1 MKKIIITTLQIILTV
16 GIIYYVFRDPEKRA
30 EMVETLRNADTAWL
44 IGAVLA
50 FGGIVFAGMTRWM
63 ILLRAVGVGLARW
76 RIACLFMIGLFFNAF
91 MLGATGGD
99 VVKMFYIYREVPDK
113 RTSGLV
119 SIVVD
124 RVIGLMALIVIAI
137 AFVIFKYSWLTSHPD
152 AARYVYGLILIL
164 AAAGGGLAFVS
175 ILAWLDL
182 AQKLPEWMPLRGKLI
197 EVSDALRVYGRAP
210 GALVWAFGLSII
222 GHFSMFVSFF
232 LLARAFGAVI
242 ALVPFFSIMPMISVY
257 TSLPITLGGL
267 GVREKLFE
275 DLLGNLAN
283 VPADIGVLIGSSG
296 FVVLIIWALLGGVIY
311 LFYRSAKGAPESVET
326 PIELE
331 VPDHSTNKNM
341 E

>member
-1 MKKIIITTLQIILTV
+1 MKKALITTLQILLTI

-30 EMVETLRNADTAWL
+30 EMVETLRNADTGWL
-44 IGAVLA
+44 MAAVLA
-50 FGGIVFAGMTRWM
+50 FGGIVLAGMVRWM
-63 ILLRAVGVGLARW
+63 ILLRAVGVGLPRW
-76 RIACLFMIGLFFNAF
+76 RIGCLFMIGLFFNAF

-113 RTSGLV
+113 RTSALV

-124 RVIGLMALIVIAI
+124 RVVGLMALIVIAI
-137 AFVIFKYSWLTSHPD
+137 LFVVFNFAWLTSHQD
-152 AARYVYGLILIL
+152 AARYVYGLLIIL

-182 AQKLPEWMPLRGKLI
+182 AQKLPEWVPLRGKLI
-197 EVSDALRVYGRAP
+197 EVSDALRVYGRTPA
-210 GALVWAFGLSII
+210 ALIWAFLLSFA

-232 LLARAFGAVI
+232 FLARAFGAII
-242 ALVPFFSIMPMISVY
+242 ALIPFFAIMPMISVY

-283 VPADIGVLIGSSG
+283 VPADIGVLIGSAG
-296 FVVLIIWALLGGVIY
+296 FVVLIIWALMGGVIY

-326 PIELE
+326 SIGLE
-331 VPDHSTNKNM
+331 TPNHSAGDS
-341 E
+341 